1 MDILPAELHGATRF
15 LRHEKRFAALV
26 VFTLALGIGS
36 TAAVFGMADQ
46 LLLRPLSGVHDG
58 GRAAYLG
65 LNTAAGAGKA
75 LTTPEFDELRQA
87 ATLLGGLASHNF
99 PTFDVSVGDVHG
111 VRVDAES
118 IYGDYFEIL
127 GVRPAAGRLLLAAD
141 TRSGG
146 DPMRV
151 VISERLAASLYGS
164 AAGAVGKRIYLNN
177 RPMTVLGVARD
188 GFRGS
193 RRDVQADVWLPMGAS
208 ASISGDSVDKIFGR
222 SGAPHELLL
231 ARMRAEVDQKAATD
245 QLREILRRLAR
256 EEPAYDSDAR
266 LMAVEPTLTPGL
278 GMPPEMRPRI
288 ESLLQ
293 LLAGVAALVLL
304 VACANVTNLLLFR
317 NIGRRRAVLTRLAL
331 GASPG
336 RIARELLV
344 QSLLLGILGA
354 VAGVGVGWF
363 VSFLFRGESLGSVA
377 AFHGFPLDHRIAL
390 FAVLA
395 SMFTTLL
402 FGTAPAVLAG
412 RVDLGLAMRQADVR
426 HGGRLATFR
435 SALSAGQFAI
445 TLTLGVGALLLVR
458 TMRNL
463 ATADTGLDFHGVASM
478 WQSHRVDMSRAESS
492 VLARRLLA
500 AVEAVPGVEAAS
512 MGPPDLDT
520 HYGGRAQVGLPGASP
535 DQRVDARIVPVTP
548 GWFGIFHIAAMRGR
562 LFRDDDW
569 KEGPPYNAVL
579 TASLARKLFGSEDAV
594 DRTLGGVFG
603 RPGIHVIGVVPN
615 LSGNQSPDMPKDVV
629 FVTYAFPPVTSGA
642 FSMVVRTRGF
652 DAQLAENIRRALSGI
667 LPDQPVEYPV
677 PLSAASAHRGQQTL
691 SRLLVLLSALA
702 ATLAAVGLYGVIAFM
717 VAGRRRELAVRMALG
732 AEAWRI
738 GRLVANFATGIV
750 VRGTLLGLGGGYVMS
765 QALQSRLYGVRPLDP
780 TSYIAGAAL
789 LGVVAAAAC
798 WVPAWRAMRL
808 DPMATL
814 RDE

>member
-1 MDILPAELHGATRF
+1 MDILPAELHGVTRF
-15 LRHEKRFAALV
+15 LRHELRFAALV

-46 LLLRPLSGVHDG
+46 LLLRPLPGVRDG
-58 GRAAYLG
+58 GRVAYLR
-65 LNTAAGAGKA
+65 LNTPAGAGKA
-75 LTTPEFDELRQA
+75 LTTPEFDELGQA
-87 ATLLGGLASHNF
+87 ATLLGALASHNF

-127 GVRPAAGRLLLAAD
+127 GVRPAAGRLLLAAE
-141 TRSGG
+141 TRSGS
-146 DPMRV
+146 DPTRV

-177 RPMTVLGVARD
+177 HPMTVLGVAGD

-222 SGAPHELLL
+222 SGAPHEFLL
-231 ARMRAEVDQKAATD
+231 ARMRADVDQKAATD
-245 QLREILRRLAR
+245 QLRDILRRLAR
-256 EEPAYDSDAR
+256 DEPAYDSDAR
-266 LMAVEPTLTPGL
+266 LVEVEPTLTLGL
-278 GMPPEMRPRI
+278 GMPPEIRPRI

-293 LLAGVAALVLL
+293 LLAGVAALVLF

-317 NIGRRRAVLTRLAL
+317 NVGRRRAVVTRMAL

-354 VAGVGVGWF
+354 VAGLGIGWF
-363 VSFLFRGESLGSVA
+363 VSFLFRGQSLGSVA

-395 SMFTTLL
+395 SMVTTLL
-402 FGTAPAVLAG
+402 FGTMPAVLAG

-458 TMRNL
+458 TMHNL
-463 ATADTGLDFHGVASM
+463 TTADTGLDFHGVVSL

-500 AVEAVPGVEAAS
+500 AVEAVPGVGAAA

-520 HYGGRAQVGLPGASP
+520 HYGGRAQIGLPGASP
-535 DQRVDARIVPVTP
+535 EQRVDARVVPVTP
-548 GWFGIFHIAAMRGR
+548 SWFGIFHIAAMRGR

-569 KEGPPYNAVL
+569 REGPPYNAVL

-603 RPGIHVIGVVPN
+603 RPEPHVIGVVPN
-615 LSGNQSPDMPKDVV
+615 LSGNQSPDVPKDVV

-642 FSMVVRTRGF
+642 FSMVVRTRSF
-652 DAQLAENIRRALSGI
+652 DAQLAENIRGALGGI
-667 LPDQPVEYPV
+667 LPDQPVEQPM
-677 PLSAASAHRGQQTL
+677 PLSAASAHREQQTL
-691 SRLLVLLSALA
+691 SRLLLLLAALA
-702 ATLAAVGLYGVIAFM
+702 AVLAAVGLYSVIAFV
-717 VAGRRRELAVRMALG
+717 VAGRKRELAVRMALG
-732 AEAWRI
+732 AEAWRV
-738 GRLVANFATGIV
+738 GRLVANYATAIV
-750 VRGTLLGLGGGYVMS
+750 VGGTLLGLGGAYVMS
-765 QALQSRLYGVRPLDP
+765 QTLRSRLYGVAPLDP
-780 TSYIAGAAL
+780 ASYIASAAL
-789 LGVVAAAAC
+789 LGVVAAIAC
-798 WVPAWRAMRL
+798 WVPTWRAMRL
-808 DPMATL
+808 DPVMTL
-814 RDE
+814 REE